1 MIGRA
6 AFDGFSIF
14 KAVVWNTA
22 YFVWHFLAGNNFKRL
37 EPIQWRP
44 AQNVQETNRKQSA
57 IADSTTIVCIFFF
70 GVALS
75 MKTYGRP
82 TGTETAFLQGITS
95 MAEAATRAAV
105 AAERAL
111 ERATSALQVVV
122 FMMAFR
128 EPPAF

>member
-1 MIGRA
+1 LSQFNGDQRRIYR
-6 AFDGFSIF
+6 
-14 KAVVWNTA
+14 KRT
-22 YFVWHFLAGNNFKRL
+22 GNNQQLQTQRQLF
-37 EPIQWRP
+37 
-44 AQNVQETNRKQSA
+44 A
-57 IADSTTIVCIFFF
+57 IFFF
-70 GVALS
+70 CVALS
-75 MKTYGRP
+75 KKTYGRP

-128 EPPAF
+128 EPPAFRKDVSSG

>member
-22 YFVWHFLAGNNFKRL
+22 YFVWHFLAGNNFKPL

-44 AQNVQETNRKQSA
+44 AQNLQETNRKQSA
-57 IADSTTIVCIFFF
+57 IADSTTIVCNFFF
-70 GVALS
+70 CVALS

>member
-1 MIGRA
+1 METSA
-6 AFDGFSIF
+6 EF
-14 KAVVWNTA
+14 T
-22 YFVWHFLAGNNFKRL
+22 GN
-37 EPIQWRP
+37 E
-44 AQNVQETNRKQSA
+44 QETISNCRLN
-57 IADSTTIVCIFFF
+57 DNCLHFFF
-70 GVALS
+70 CVALS

>member
-1 MIGRA
+1 METSA
-6 AFDGFSIF
+6 EF
-14 KAVVWNTA
+14 T
-22 YFVWHFLAGNNFKRL
+22 GN
-37 EPIQWRP
+37 E
-44 AQNVQETNRKQSA
+44 QETISNCRLNDNCLQ
-57 IADSTTIVCIFFF
+57 FFF
-70 GVALS
+70 CVALS
-75 MKTYGRP
+75 KKTYGRP

>member
-1 MIGRA
+1 VQQLMVSPYSRQLCGTQPTLC
-6 AFDGFSIF
+6 GIF
-14 KAVVWNTA
+14 WPATTSSHLSQLNGDQRRIYRKRT
-22 YFVWHFLAGNNFKRL
+22 GNNQQLQTQRQLF
-37 EPIQWRP
+37 
-44 AQNVQETNRKQSA
+44 A
-57 IADSTTIVCIFFF
+57 IFFC
-70 GVALS
+70 VALS